1 MDLTLYIG
9 RKFSLLLIS
18 IIFFS
23 SCQTRITPHELIE
36 QQRIAEM
43 QRKTINAKDPV
54 NIKYKNNSSTI
65 EYAVGKGNEEF
76 VLDMNTDPK
85 FKKDI
90 VDGVLNISREA
101 QIAVNDAMKFIRKAQ
116 EFLYIDDYN
125 NAIEY
130 VNESLRIIP
139 TAEGYALQGSI
150 LYMMG
155 DEKEAKESWLKALKI
170 DPEIKIPTAKELKEI
185 SSK

>member
-1 MDLTLYIG
+1 MDLTLYTG
-9 RKFSLLLIS
+9 RRYSLIVFALIVL
-18 IIFFS
+18 S
-23 SCQTRITPHELIE
+23 SCQTQMTPQELVE
-36 QQRIAEM
+36 QQRISEM
-43 QRKTINAKDPV
+43 QRRTVNAKDPV
-54 NIKYKNNSSTI
+54 NIKYKNNSSSI

-85 FKKDI
+85 FKKDVI
-90 VDGVLNISREA
+90 DGVLNISREA
-101 QIAVNDAMKFIRKAQ
+101 QMAVNNAVKYIRMSQ

-125 NAIEY
+125 TALDY
-130 VNESLRIIP
+130 ANESIKIIP
-139 TAEGYALQGSI
+139 TAEGYALKGSI

-155 DEKEAKESWLKALKI
+155 DEQAAKESWMLALKI

>member
-1 MDLTLYIG
+1 MESTLYTG
-9 RKFSLLLIS
+9 QRFSLFLLLAIS
-18 IIFFS
+18 LS
-23 SCQTRITPHELIE
+23 SCQTQITPQELVE
-36 QQRIAEM
+36 QQRISEM
-43 QRKTINAKDPV
+43 QRRTVNAKDPV
-54 NIKYKNNSSTI
+54 NIKYKNNSSSI

-85 FKKDI
+85 FKKDVI
-90 VDGVLNISREA
+90 DGVLNLSSEA
-101 QIAVNDAMKFIRKAQ
+101 QIAVNDAMKYIRKAQ

-125 NAIEY
+125 SALEY
-130 VNESLRIIP
+130 VKESLKIIP
-139 TAEGYALQGSI
+139 TAEAYALKGSI

-155 DEKEAKESWLKALKI
+155 DETAAKESWLLALKI